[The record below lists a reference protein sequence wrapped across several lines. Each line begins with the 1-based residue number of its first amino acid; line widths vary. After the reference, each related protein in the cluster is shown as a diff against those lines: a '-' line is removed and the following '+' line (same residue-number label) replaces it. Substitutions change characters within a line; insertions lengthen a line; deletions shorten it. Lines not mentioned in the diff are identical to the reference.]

1 MIEKILSTPSYDGS
15 KVLMDVAIQR
25 QGAISSNIANIE
37 TPGFKR
43 LEIDRG
49 FSTVFANA
57 LRAGNPSSV
66 AMPSMRT
73 DLSSPSQRKDGNNV
87 ILQDEL
93 LALGK
98 NGVEY
103 DALSEFVSYSMRIA
117 RMAISGRSQP

>member
-73 DLSSPSQRKDGNNV
+73 DLNSPSQRKDGNNV

-117 RMAISGRSQP
+117 RMAISGRPQP